1 MPEVHQSGMLRTHL
15 ETIIPGP
22 AGAVALEPCETAVG
36 PLAAS
41 DAGPSVNGFGAWL
54 VRPRGTFSA
63 SMAQRKSSPKRFPS
77 SRQGRI
83 WRNTRTENGGHA
95 RQSFGRPG
103 APGDEQAA

>member
-1 MPEVHQSGMLRTHL
+1 
-15 ETIIPGP
+15 
-22 AGAVALEPCETAVG
+22 
-36 PLAAS
+36 
-41 DAGPSVNGFGAWL
+41 
-54 VRPRGTFSA
+54 
-63 SMAQRKSSPKRFPS
+63 MAQRKSSPKRFPS